1 MAVSYIGDGT
11 GSSKEN
17 AITIE
22 NFADFRQ
29 VNNSNNINK
38 YVKLLNDINVSE
50 EEWYRGSVEGWGAES
65 QSATYANNIWCMF
78 FADADSPKT
87 ISGLTI
93 VNPYGFL
100 CGPSGSGNAYGCFE
114 NINIIDCCYKSSSTG
129 TAVNIFGGTSYTT
142 KIRFINCNIS
152 VFVVDNTY
160 QMNLFSTNINSYITD
175 STIYIKHKLNNA
187 LSVFQMLANTNVTR
201 STIIVDGFNIRPSST
216 QSSGSDASAYCL
228 FRNTGK
234 KISSCLIF
242 RNCNFKSFK
251 DPNNTRSWLLCQSSE
266 GLTTELQSYYAFDN
280 CTFEDG
286 LPLPVFGSVTSRLV
300 ACNSQTQAFT
310 HETFSSNTDA
320 TIFATM
326 VDSTDPNFNTSSIK
340 SQQYLIDSG
349 FLP

>member
-1 MAVSYIGDGT
+1 MAVAGGD
-11 GSSKEN
+11 GSSKAN
-17 AITIE
+17 AITIQT
-22 NFADFRQ
+22 FADFRQ
-29 VNNSNNINK
+29 VNRSYNLGK
-38 YVKLLNDINVSE
+38 YVRLLNDINVSE
-50 EEWYRGSVEGWGAES
+50 EEWYQGSVAGWGAELEYS
-65 QSATYANNIWCMF
+65 GYETNIYGTF

-93 VNPYGFL
+93 INQYGFFG
-100 CGPSGSGNAYGCFE
+100 GPSASGNAYGCFE
-114 NINIIDCCYKSSSTG
+114 NINIIDCCYKSSSSG
-129 TAVNIFGGTSYTT
+129 SAVNVFGGTSYTT
-142 KIRFINCNIS
+142 KIRLINCNVS

-160 QMNLFSTNINSYITD
+160 QVNLFSTNNSSYITD
-175 STIYIKHKLNNA
+175 STIYIKHKLNNT
-187 LSVFQMLANTNVTR
+187 LSIFSMGNSTNVTR
-201 STIIVDGFNIRPSST
+201 STIIVDGFNIKPSVMMG
-216 QSSGSDASAYCL
+216 SGSDASAYCL

-286 LPLPVFGSVTSRLV
+286 LPLPVFGLVSSRLV
-300 ACNSQTQAFT
+300 ASNSQTQAFT

>member
-1 MAVSYIGDGT
+1 MAVSGGD
-11 GSSKEN
+11 GSSKAN

-22 NFADFRQ
+22 TFADFRQ
-29 VNNSNNINK
+29 VNRTSNIGK

-50 EEWYRGSVEGWGAES
+50 EEWYQGSVEGWGADLES
-65 QSATYANNIWCMF
+65 SNYASDIYGTF
-78 FADADSPKT
+78 FADSSKT

-93 VNPYGFL
+93 INQYGFL
-100 CGPSGSGNAYGCFE
+100 RGPSSSGTSFGCLE

-129 TAVNIFGGTSYTT
+129 AEVNVFGGNNYNQ
-142 KIRFINCNIS
+142 KIRLINCNIS

-160 QMNLFSTNINSYITD
+160 QVNLFRTGVSSYITD
-175 STIYIKHKLNNA
+175 STIYIKHKLNNTQ
-187 LSVFQMLANTNVTR
+187 SILAMGTVTNVTR
-201 STIIVDGFNIRPSST
+201 STIIADGFNIKPSVFVV
-216 QSSGSDASAYCL
+216 SGSDASTYCL

-251 DPNNTRSWLLCQSSE
+251 DPNNTQSWLLCQSSE

-286 LPLPVFGSVTSRLV
+286 LPLPVFGLVSSRLV
-300 ACNSQTQAFT
+300 ACNSQAQAFT
-310 HETFSSNTDA
+310 HETFSSNADA

>member
-29 VNNSNNINK
+29 VNNGNNLNK

-50 EEWYRGSVEGWGAES
+50 EEWYQGSVNGWGEGGS
-65 QSATYANNIWCMF
+65 SYPNSIWCMF

-87 ISGLTI
+87 ISGLTV
-93 VNPYGFL
+93 VNGTGFL
-100 CGPSGSGNAYGCFE
+100 CGPSSSGNTYGCFE

-129 TAVNIFGGTSYTT
+129 TTVNVFGGSSYTT

-152 VFVVDNTY
+152 VFVVDNTN
-160 QMNLFSTNINSYITD
+160 QVTLFSTNNNSYITD
-175 STIYIKHKLNNA
+175 STIYIKHKLNNTVSGFA
-187 LSVFQMLANTNVTR
+187 MGTNTNVTR
-201 STIIVDGFNIRPSST
+201 STIIVDGFYIKSLVT
-216 QSSGSDASAYCL
+216 TTGSDASAYCL

-286 LPLPVFGSVTSRLV
+286 LPLPVFGTVTSRLV
-300 ACNSQTQAFT
+300 ACNSQAQAFT
-310 HETFSSNTDA
+310 HETFSGNTDA

-326 VDSTDPNFNTSSIK
+326 VDSSDPTFNTTSIK
-340 SQQYLIDSG
+340 SQQFLIDSG